1 MLPPVPVLLP
11 LSVLEA
17 VQNIDTPQDDG
28 LGALEDELAGKRLG
42 LSATVAAQV
51 VRYRERIKAGG
62 EVSDEEALAVF
73 RLVGRRPDAAL
84 VYADAGRRAA
94 RYSARRLGTGSRAL
108 IAAAPG
114 RAGVALALRA
124 SARLGRRWLL
134 ADLQV
139 SEGTIRC
146 EMADSLGF
154 RARDDGTGCDGQ
166 IHMGAAGE
174 LLRQVGDLE
183 WTVLHELCRGRGDR
197 RCLWRAM
204 RAEGYE

>member
-1 MLPPVPVLLP
+1 MVPALLP

-28 LGALEDELAGKRLG
+28 LGALEDELASKRLG

-51 VRYRERIKAGG
+51 MRYREQVRAGG
-62 EVSDEEALAVF
+62 EVTDEEALAVF

-94 RYSARRLGTGSRAL
+94 RYSAKRLATGSRAL
-108 IAAAPG
+108 IGAAPG

-134 ADLQV
+134 AELQV

-146 EMADSLGF
+146 EMADSLGL
-154 RARDDGTGCDGQ
+154 RARDDGTGC
-166 IHMGAAGE
+166 HFYTAAIAE

-183 WTVLHELCRGRGDR
+183 WTVTHELCLGRGDR
-197 RCLWRAM
+197 RCLWRAT